1 MTNNID
7 IKLQTTSSKELIYKY
22 EQSTKKDIG
31 IVTTM
36 IMAFRTLGVIY
47 GDIGTSPL
55 YVYTAIFPNEP
66 EDNRDIVGA
75 CSLIIW
81 SLTIVPMIKYIFIV
95 LRADDNGQ
103 GGTFALYSLLFR
115 HSGLSVH
122 DEQRPDDL
130 TIINYESMSTHSVKE
145 YQNFIK
151 RHKSVQNFLTVVV
164 LLGASLI
171 MSDGLL
177 TPAISVISAV
187 EGIAVASPSTHGAI
201 VYISCAILIALF
213 MVQRFG
219 TNKVG
224 GLFAPIVFL
233 WFVAIA
239 SIGIWNITFD
249 PTILRAFNPY
259 YIFDY
264 FIRNKG
270 VGFEALGGVLLAITG
285 VEALYAD
292 LGHFNRIAIQI
303 SFPLIVYPS
312 LVLAY
317 LGQAARL
324 TLDKTLISNTFYN
337 TLPNNTVIYWI
348 TFVLATLATIIASQ
362 AMISATF
369 SLISQAM
376 QLDSFPRVKIIHTSK
391 NIEGQ
396 VYIPEINYILMIAIV
411 LVCFAFQA
419 SAKLTI
425 AYGVAVASVMFI
437 TTILLSIAIHVVW
450 GLPIIVSIIFFL
462 IFGVIDMAFLSSTL
476 LKVRNGG
483 WFTLTFGIVL
493 ASIMLVWRWGTN
505 LKYQHEIN
513 SKSTF
518 ENIFVDPDDRSDNGK
533 FAAIESGN
541 DEIDEI
547 MIRNPISSVEP
558 KQPKGELQL
567 SNSGYQVIRLPG
579 IGMFYNGVGFGVP
592 LTFKHFVHHFPAV
605 PKILIFISIRHLAI
619 PFVGDDDR
627 LVLKKVRYNGCYRVI
642 ARYGYMEDVSQ
653 GQEFITKMI
662 EEVRKID
669 PNNED
674 LSESSN
680 PGKHVTYILDRQS
693 LHPKSNSFYGKKAL
707 INFYV
712 FMENI
717 SRELYGNWN
726 IPINDVVDVGMK
738 IAV

>member
-1 MTNNID
+1 MTNNFD

-22 EQSTKKDIG
+22 KQTALKDIG
-31 IVTTM
+31 IVTTL

-55 YVYTAIFPNEP
+55 YVYTAIFPDVPN
-66 EDNRDIVGA
+66 DNRDIT
-75 CSLIIW
+75 II
-81 SLTIVPMIKYIFIV
+81 PMIKYIFIV

-115 HSGLSVH
+115 NSGLSVH

-130 TIINYESMSTHSVKE
+130 TIVNYESMSTHSTKE

-151 RHKSVQNFLTVVV
+151 RHKFVQNFLTIVV

-187 EGIAVASPSTHGAI
+187 EGIAVASPPTHGAI
-201 VYISCAILIALF
+201 VYISCGILIVLF
-213 MVQRFG
+213 AVQRFG

-249 PTILRAFNPY
+249 PKILRAFNPY

-270 VGFEALGGVLLAITG
+270 TGFEALGGVLLSITG

-292 LGHFNRIAIQI
+292 LGHFNRVAIQL

-324 TLDKTLISNTFYN
+324 TLDNTLVSNTFYN
-337 TLPNNTVIYWI
+337 TIPNNPFIYWV

-376 QLDSFPRVKIIHTSK
+376 QLDSFPRVKIVHTSK
-391 NIEGQ
+391 KIEGQ
-396 VYIPEINYILMIAIV
+396 VYIPEINYILMVAVVI
-411 LVCFAFQA
+411 VCFAFQE

-437 TTILLSIAIHVVW
+437 TTILLSITIHVVW
-450 GLPIIVSIIFFL
+450 GFPIIVSIVFFL

-483 WFTLTFGIVL
+483 WFTLTFGVILTSV
-493 ASIMLVWRWGTN
+493 MLIWRWGTN
-505 LKYQHEIN
+505 LKYQHELD

-518 ENIFVDPDDRSDNGK
+518 ENIFADPDDKSDNEK
-533 FAAIESGN
+533 SISELGN
-541 DEIDEI
+541 DDEI
-547 MIRNPISSVEP
+547 IIRNPVSSIEP
-558 KQPKGELQL
+558 KKLKSGELQL
-567 SNSGYQVIRLPG
+567 SNNGYQVSRLPG
-579 IGMFYNGVGFGVP
+579 IGMFYNGAGYGVP

-627 LVLKKVRYNGCYRVI
+627 LIVKKVRYNGCYRII
-642 ARYGYMEDVSQ
+642 ARYGYMEVVSQ
-653 GQEFITKMI
+653 GEEFITKMI
-662 EEVRKID
+662 QEIRKID
-669 PNNED
+669 PNSED

-680 PGKHVTYILDRQS
+680 PGNHVTYILDRQS
-693 LHPKSNSFYGKKAL
+693 LQPKPSAFYGKKVL
-707 INFYV
+707 INCYV